1 MGERQPTDDIRRYH
15 PSPQEQSV
23 LTPNLRLYFSYP
35 ERSPDR
41 SRIAG
46 EVSSQLSKFS
56 DHWTNRAVRLWFN
69 NNKKLVVND
78 QKEITDSGTEP
89 EPRKSFSVSDSSKD
103 GTPDPSFTIDQSTS
117 VRSQANELRQLE
129 DEAAWVTYNSPR
141 MQEII
146 SAYNTICFDHPS
158 PSIFTSC
165 KSSNYIDFPQPP
177 PQILPFAI
185 IDLLN
190 RKETKEKSIWKS
202 TSQRVKL
209 LPPTDTNCIINGH
222 GAYIANQDG
231 KKTLNFTGNPEYSQ
245 EWKQIPL
252 SITDTVTSLAISTQ
266 GEAAWAIAG
275 NLIVRIL
282 LDNSKQV
289 MSVIPVKEFP
299 NSHIATSSGFIAFSS
314 SSHSTLYFTNESMQ
328 IYPVELSIDTPG
340 ITNICMQGD
349 NIVCSLLR
357 NTTCSLFDKTGK
369 EIRPFIGHRAQ
380 VTNISS
386 VSENLF
392 CTCSQ
397 DNAIKIWDIREPR
410 AVATF
415 YAGGATPTTIT
426 SSSNYIVAG
435 YSDAKLRTFDIRHK
449 QAKAALGVD
458 MNRQLASTISFNE
471 KLDALSMFSCAQ
483 ADDTGYWKNSPDL
496 NNRFAVLSPFI
507 RN

>member
-46 EVSSQLSKFS
+46 EVSLQLSKFS

-69 NNKKLVVND
+69 NNKKLVVNE
-78 QKEITDSGTEP
+78 QKDIADSGTEP

-103 GTPDPSFTIDQSTS
+103 GTPDPSFTIDQTTS
-117 VRSQANELRQLE
+117 IRSQANALRQLE
-129 DEAAWVTYNSPR
+129 DEAAWVAYNSPR

-146 SAYNTICFDHPS
+146 SEYNSICFDDPS
-158 PSIFTSC
+158 PSIFTAF
-165 KSSNYIDFPQPP
+165 KSSNYIDFPPPP

-190 RKETKEKSIWKS
+190 RQEQKEKSIWKS

-209 LPPTDTNCIINGH
+209 LPQTDTNCIINGY
-222 GAYIANQDG
+222 GAYVGNDG
-231 KKTLNFTGNPEYSQ
+231 GKRTLNFTGNPEYSQ

-252 SITDTVTSLAISTQ
+252 SLSDTVTSLAISPQ
-266 GEAAWAIAG
+266 GEAAWAISG

-282 LDNSKQV
+282 LDNTKQV
-289 MSVIPVKEFP
+289 MSYIPAQDFP
-299 NSHIATSSGFIAFSS
+299 NTHIATGPGYIAFSS
-314 SSHSTLYFTNESMQ
+314 TKHSTLYFTNETMQ
-328 IYPVELSIDTPG
+328 IYPVELSINTPG

-349 NIVCSLLR
+349 NIVCSLLHS
-357 NTTCSLFDKTGK
+357 TTCSLFDKTGK

-386 VSENLF
+386 VSDNLF
-392 CTCSQ
+392 CTASQ

-415 YAGGATPTTIT
+415 YAGGATPTSIT

-471 KLDALSMFSCAQ
+471 KLDALSMFSTAQ